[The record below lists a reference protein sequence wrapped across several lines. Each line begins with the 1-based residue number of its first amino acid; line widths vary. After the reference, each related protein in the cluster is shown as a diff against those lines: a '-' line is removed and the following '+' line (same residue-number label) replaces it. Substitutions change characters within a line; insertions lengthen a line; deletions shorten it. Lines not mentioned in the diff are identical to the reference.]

1 MRIRHLVQS
10 TVAELA
16 EAQRITKEIIPPG
29 TVIRIDDRSA
39 GSVPDVKLSNLQRR
53 ALEYLRLDDFLRGWK
68 MQRSK
73 IGDVLDPNHEFY
85 KGHIDHTLRKMR
97 EMAAPHVH
105 VLENQVW
112 ICNQTRFLVSTGWTD
127 FSSTGDPVEAMVTCG
142 LWMNDFQVIRVEERL
157 RRLRPSDVIE
167 RNRDAFDFLVG
178 ELAQPFEG
186 KTIVVTHHCP
196 VPEVAGEKHD
206 GHLSAAYTNRW
217 HSLLSMVDVW
227 IFGHTHRAID
237 IELGGCRLISNP
249 RGYPQEFTGFISD
262 FTMEI

>member
-1 MRIRHLVQS
+1 MLVYSDLHLEFSTFTPPSNSADLVILAGDIGVQS
-10 TVAELA
+10 RGVKWANETFNH
-16 EAQRITKEIIPPG
+16 P
-29 TVIRIDDRSA
+29 VIYVC
-39 GSVPDVKLSNLQRR
+39 G
-53 ALEYLRLDDFLRGWK
+53 
-68 MQRSK
+68 
-73 IGDVLDPNHEFY
+73 NHEFY

-97 EMAAPHVH
+97 DAAAPHVH

-112 ICNQTRFLVSTGWTD
+112 THNGIRFLVTTGWTD
-127 FSSTGDPVEAMVTCG
+127 FSSTGDVVAASTMCG
-142 LWMNDFQVIRVEERL
+142 QWMNDFQVIRAQERF

-167 RNRDAFDFLVG
+167 RNHDAFDFLVG
-178 ELAQPFEG
+178 ELAKPFEG

-196 VPEVAGEKHD
+196 IAEVAGDKHD

-217 HSLLSMVDVW
+217 NSLLAMVDVW

-262 FTMEI
+262 FTIEI